1 MSLSGIIPNPRQF
14 DNPQEWPGTKTQT
27 PRKDRSFMMVA
38 SQGLEPQQAES
49 ESAVLPLHHEAIS
62 LALSVLAGSTGLEP
76 ATPGSTVQCANQLRH
91 NPVFQK
97 VMCSISY
104 SGPLA
109 QGGDFQ
115 QPAASN
121 QQPAASNQRPA
132 ASGQQSVVSDQAS
145 RAQPGRTRRACGRS

>member
-1 MSLSGIIPNPRQF
+1 
-14 DNPQEWPGTKTQT
+14 
-27 PRKDRSFMMVA
+27 MMVA
-38 SQGLEPQQAES
+38 SQGLD
-49 ESAVLPLHHEAIS
+49 
-62 LALSVLAGSTGLEP
+62 VLAGSTGLEP

-115 QPAASN
+115 QPAT
-121 QQPAASNQRPA
+121 SNQRPT
-132 ASGQQSVVSDQAS
+132 ASGQ
-145 RAQPGRTRRACGRS
+145 